1 MKIEQ
6 IKKKITP
13 ILYKYRVS
21 YAGVFGSQARGHA
34 RPDSDVDILI
44 RFEKTPGLVQFIR
57 LENELEDA
65 LQAKVDVVVQGSE
78 KPFIKQSIEK
88 DLKLIY
94 GQG

>member
-13 ILYKYRVS
+13 ILYKYRVA
-21 YAGVFGSQARGHA
+21 YAGVFGSVARGQDN
-34 RPDSDVDILI
+34 PDSDVDLLV
-44 RFEKTPGLVQFIR
+44 RFEKIPGLVQFIR

-65 LQAKVDVVVQGSE
+65 LQAKVDVVVQGTE
-78 KPFIKQSIEK
+78 KPLIKQSIEK